1 LGGTFDYLHL
11 GHEVLLVMAV
21 LAARVSIVV
30 GLTGGNMLVNK
41 KNREII
47 QNYDI
52 RRLAVEEY
60 IHRLKPELKV

>member
-1 LGGTFDYLHL
+1 M
-11 GHEVLLVMAV
+11 MAV